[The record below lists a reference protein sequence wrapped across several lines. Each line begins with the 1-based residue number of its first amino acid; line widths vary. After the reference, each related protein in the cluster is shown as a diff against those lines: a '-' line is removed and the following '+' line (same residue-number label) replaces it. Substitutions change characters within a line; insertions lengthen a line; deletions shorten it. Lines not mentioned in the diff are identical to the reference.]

1 MFRIV
6 QGRKERPSSW
16 MAGVRMAIAVPALAA
31 ISLVTADVSSLTLS
45 STDIPSGRSTTGV
58 VTVSGTRL
66 PVTVT
71 LASSNPSVAKG
82 PTSVSVGR
90 TGRASFSVR
99 AAAGAAGCTVISA
112 RTGLTPSKSQLLFVQ
127 APSTSGMGVGL
138 NPSSVVG
145 SQTATGR
152 VFVGNAGSNMTVQ
165 LSSSNP
171 SVTVPPSVQ
180 LSAEEVGFAA
190 SFPITTQVVAPSTCS
205 VITATHGTT
214 KARKLLKVFTI
225 SG

>member
-1 MFRIV
+1 MLRVF
-6 QGRKERPSSW
+6 KEGK
-16 MAGVRMAIAVPALAA
+16 GVRMAIVIPALTA

-45 STDIPSGRSTTGV
+45 STDVASGGLVTGT
-58 VTVSGTRL
+58 VTVSGRISGTAR
-66 PVTVT
+66 VS
-71 LASSNPSVAKG
+71 LASSNAAVAKV
-82 PTSVSVGR
+82 PATVSVGR
-90 TGRASFSVR
+90 LGRATFSV
-99 AAAGAAGCTVISA
+99 ATAVGAAGCSHISA
-112 RTGLTPSKSQLLFVQ
+112 RLGTTPSKSQLLFVQ

-145 SQTATGR
+145 SQPATGR

-171 SVTVPPSVQ
+171 SVTVPATVQ
-180 LSAEEVGFAA
+180 LIAEEVGFAA

-205 VITATHGTT
+205 VITATHDG
-214 KARKLLKVFTI
+214 KQARKLLKVFTI